1 MKRNTTLLLS
11 VPAAL
16 ALASC
21 GMTAQYSY
29 QQYQDGIYGYGGTYV
44 PQKEV
49 TIYSVEDFEAMAAA
63 RIAERQGAARDT
75 VYVVL
80 EDDRDSDIYL
90 SFGLA
95 PFLLWDS
102 WYLPD
107 PWEYRIWYNHYRWYD
122 PWYYGYSWAFDP
134 WYHHYWHDPWYY
146 GHWYDPWYHGHW
158 YHDPWHVGPRPPRP
172 GLSPDGRRYFG
183 ERRFTQSPGRRE
195 RVPGTGSNRR
205 NPGSVTRP
213 AVGGGAYGSAGST
226 VLRPSSGGSTIG
238 SGAAPSHNSGAAGGS
253 SVRTRYSNRQSSP
266 SINIGSGTRPSQAG
280 GSSIGSGAGPAPNR
294 GSSIGSGARPVS
306 PGSGSSI
313 GSGARP
319 VSPNSGSSVG
329 TGVRSRVNSGSSSV
343 RSGGTSTRRND
354 SYRSSGST
362 TVRRN
367 PSTPSST
374 RSGSTTRSRSSFSSP
389 GSSSRPSS
397 SYSSGF
403 SGGSRSSGSFSGG
416 SRPSGGG
423 ARRR

>member
-11 VPAAL
+11 VPVAL

-44 PQKEV
+44 PRKEV

-63 RIAERQGAARDT
+63 RIAEKQGAARDT

-80 EDDRDSDIYL
+80 EDNRDSDIYL
-90 SFGLA
+90 GFGLA
-95 PFLLWDS
+95 SFLFWDP

-158 YHDPWHVGPRPPRP
+158 YHDPWHVGPRPPKP

-213 AVGGGAYGSAGST
+213 GIGGGAYGSAGST

-238 SGAAPSHNSGAAGGS
+238 SGAAPSHNPGAAGGS

-266 SINIGSGTRPSQAG
+266 SINIGSGTRPSQTG
-280 GSSIGSGAGPAPNR
+280 GSSIGSGASLAPNR
-294 GSSIGSGARPVS
+294 G
-306 PGSGSSI
+306 
-313 GSGARP
+313 
-319 VSPNSGSSVG
+319 
-329 TGVRSRVNSGSSSV
+329 SSV
-343 RSGGTSTRRND
+343 RSGGTSIRRND

-367 PSTPSST
+367 PSTPSSI

>member
-11 VPAAL
+11 VPVAL

-29 QQYQDGIYGYGGTYV
+29 QQYQDGIYSYGGTYV
-44 PQKEV
+44 PRKEV

-63 RIAERQGAARDT
+63 RIAEKQGAARDT

-90 SFGLA
+90 SFGLV

-146 GHWYDPWYHGHW
+146 GHWYDPWYHGYWH
-158 YHDPWHVGPRPPRP
+158 HDPWHVGPRPPKP

-183 ERRFTQSPGRRE
+183 ERRFTQSPGRGE

-226 VLRPSSGGSTIG
+226 VLRPSSGGSAIG
-238 SGAAPSHNSGAAGGS
+238 GGTAPSHNSGAAGGS
-253 SVRTRYSNRQSSP
+253 SVRTRYSNSQSSP
-266 SINIGSGTRPSQAG
+266 SINIGSGTRPSQTG
-280 GSSIGSGAGPAPNR
+280 GSIIGSGASPAPNR
-294 GSSIGSGARPVS
+294 G
-306 PGSGSSI
+306 
-313 GSGARP
+313 
-319 VSPNSGSSVG
+319 
-329 TGVRSRVNSGSSSV
+329 SSV
-343 RSGGTSTRRND
+343 RSGGTSIRRND

-367 PSTPSST
+367 PSTPSSI

>member
-11 VPAAL
+11 VPVAL

-29 QQYQDGIYGYGGTYV
+29 QQYQDGIYSYGGTYV
-44 PQKEV
+44 PRKEV

-63 RIAERQGAARDT
+63 RIAEKQGAARDT

-90 SFGLA
+90 SFGLV

-146 GHWYDPWYHGHW
+146 GHWYDPWYHGYWH
-158 YHDPWHVGPRPPRP
+158 HDPWHVGPRPPKP

-183 ERRFTQSPGRRE
+183 ERRFTQSPGRGE

-226 VLRPSSGGSTIG
+226 VLRPSSGGSAIG
-238 SGAAPSHNSGAAGGS
+238 GGTAPSHNSGAAGGS

-266 SINIGSGTRPSQAG
+266 SINIGSGARPSQTG
-280 GSSIGSGAGPAPNR
+280 GSSIGSGASPAPNR
-294 GSSIGSGARPVS
+294 G
-306 PGSGSSI
+306 
-313 GSGARP
+313 
-319 VSPNSGSSVG
+319 
-329 TGVRSRVNSGSSSV
+329 SSV
-343 RSGGTSTRRND
+343 RSGGTSIRRND

-367 PSTPSST
+367 PSTPSSI

>member
-11 VPAAL
+11 VPVAL

-29 QQYQDGIYGYGGTYV
+29 QQYQDGIYSYGGTYV
-44 PQKEV
+44 PRKEV

-63 RIAERQGAARDT
+63 RIAEKQGAARDT

-90 SFGLA
+90 SFGLV

-158 YHDPWHVGPRPPRP
+158 YHDPWHVGPRPPKP

-213 AVGGGAYGSAGST
+213 GIGGGAYGSAGST
-226 VLRPSSGGSTIG
+226 VLRPSSGGSAIG
-238 SGAAPSHNSGAAGGS
+238 GGTAPSHNSGAAGGS

-266 SINIGSGTRPSQAG
+266 SINIGSGTRPSQTG
-280 GSSIGSGAGPAPNR
+280 GSSIGSGASPAPNR
-294 GSSIGSGARPVS
+294 G
-306 PGSGSSI
+306 
-313 GSGARP
+313 
-319 VSPNSGSSVG
+319 
-329 TGVRSRVNSGSSSV
+329 SSV
-343 RSGGTSTRRND
+343 RSGGTSIRRND

-367 PSTPSST
+367 PSTPSSI

>member
-11 VPAAL
+11 VPVAL

-44 PQKEV
+44 PREEV

-63 RIAERQGAARDT
+63 RIAEKQGTARDT

-80 EDDRDSDIYL
+80 EDNRDSDIYL

-107 PWEYRIWYNHYRWYD
+107 PWEYRIWYNHYRWY
-122 PWYYGYSWAFDP
+122 
-134 WYHHYWHDPWYY
+134 DPWYY

-213 AVGGGAYGSAGST
+213 GIGGGAYGSAGST
-226 VLRPSSGGSTIG
+226 VLRPSSGGSSIG
-238 SGAAPSHNSGAAGGS
+238 SGAAPSHNPGAAGS

-280 GSSIGSGAGPAPNR
+280 GSSIGSGA
-294 GSSIGSGARPVS
+294 
-306 PGSGSSI
+306 
-313 GSGARP
+313 RP
-319 VSPNSGSSVG
+319 VSPNSGSSTG

>member
-11 VPAAL
+11 VPVAL

-29 QQYQDGIYGYGGTYV
+29 QQYQDGIYSYGGTYV
-44 PQKEV
+44 PRKEV

-63 RIAERQGAARDT
+63 RIAEKQGAARDT

-90 SFGLA
+90 SFGLV

-134 WYHHYWHDPWYY
+134 WYHHYWYDPWYY
-146 GHWYDPWYHGHW
+146 GHWYDPWYHGYWH
-158 YHDPWHVGPRPPRP
+158 HDPWHVGPRPPKP

-226 VLRPSSGGSTIG
+226 VLRPSSGGSAIG
-238 SGAAPSHNSGAAGGS
+238 GGTAPSHNSGAAGGS

-266 SINIGSGTRPSQAG
+266 SINIGSGARPSQTG
-280 GSSIGSGAGPAPNR
+280 GSSIGSGVSPAPNR
-294 GSSIGSGARPVS
+294 G
-306 PGSGSSI
+306 
-313 GSGARP
+313 
-319 VSPNSGSSVG
+319 
-329 TGVRSRVNSGSSSV
+329 SSV
-343 RSGGTSTRRND
+343 RSGGTSIRRND

-367 PSTPSST
+367 PSTPSSI

>member
-11 VPAAL
+11 VPVAL

-29 QQYQDGIYGYGGTYV
+29 QQYQDGIYSYGGTYV
-44 PQKEV
+44 PRKEV

-63 RIAERQGAARDT
+63 RIAEKQGAARDT

-90 SFGLA
+90 SFGLV

-146 GHWYDPWYHGHW
+146 GHWYDPWYHGYWH
-158 YHDPWHVGPRPPRP
+158 HDPWHVGPRPPKP

-183 ERRFTQSPGRRE
+183 ERRFTQSPGRGE

-226 VLRPSSGGSTIG
+226 VLRPSSGGSAIG
-238 SGAAPSHNSGAAGGS
+238 GGTAPSHNSGAAGGN

-266 SINIGSGTRPSQAG
+266 SINIGSGTRPSQTG
-280 GSSIGSGAGPAPNR
+280 GSSIGSGVSPAPNR
-294 GSSIGSGARPVS
+294 G
-306 PGSGSSI
+306 
-313 GSGARP
+313 
-319 VSPNSGSSVG
+319 
-329 TGVRSRVNSGSSSV
+329 SSV
-343 RSGGTSTRRND
+343 RSGGTSIRRND

-367 PSTPSST
+367 PSTPSSI

>member
-11 VPAAL
+11 VPVAL

-29 QQYQDGIYGYGGTYV
+29 QQYQDGIYSYGGTYV
-44 PQKEV
+44 PRKEV

-63 RIAERQGAARDT
+63 RIAEKQGAARDT

-80 EDDRDSDIYL
+80 EDDRDSDIYF

-146 GHWYDPWYHGHW
+146 GHWYDPWYHGYWH
-158 YHDPWHVGPRPPRP
+158 HDPWHVGPRPPKP

-183 ERRFTQSPGRRE
+183 ERRFTQSPGRGE

-226 VLRPSSGGSTIG
+226 VLRPSSGGSAIG
-238 SGAAPSHNSGAAGGS
+238 GGTAPSHNSGAAGGN

-266 SINIGSGTRPSQAG
+266 SINIGSGTRPSQTG
-280 GSSIGSGAGPAPNR
+280 GSSIGSGASPAPNR
-294 GSSIGSGARPVS
+294 GSS
-306 PGSGSSI
+306 
-313 GSGARP
+313 
-319 VSPNSGSSVG
+319 
-329 TGVRSRVNSGSSSV
+329 VRSD
-343 RSGGTSTRRND
+343 GTSIRRND

-367 PSTPSST
+367 PSTPSSI

>member
-11 VPAAL
+11 VPVAL

-29 QQYQDGIYGYGGTYV
+29 QQYQDGIYSYGGTYV
-44 PQKEV
+44 PRKEV

-63 RIAERQGAARDT
+63 RIAEKQGAARDT

-90 SFGLA
+90 SFGLV

-146 GHWYDPWYHGHW
+146 GHWYDPWYHGYWH
-158 YHDPWHVGPRPPRP
+158 HDPWHVGPRPPKP

-183 ERRFTQSPGRRE
+183 ERRFTQSPGRGE

-226 VLRPSSGGSTIG
+226 VLRPSSGGSAIG
-238 SGAAPSHNSGAAGGS
+238 GGTAPSHNSGAAGGS

-266 SINIGSGTRPSQAG
+266 SINIGSGTRPSQTG
-280 GSSIGSGAGPAPNR
+280 GSSIGSGASPAPNR
-294 GSSIGSGARPVS
+294 G
-306 PGSGSSI
+306 
-313 GSGARP
+313 
-319 VSPNSGSSVG
+319 
-329 TGVRSRVNSGSSSV
+329 SSV
-343 RSGGTSTRRND
+343 RSGGTSIRRND

-367 PSTPSST
+367 PSTPSSI

>member
-44 PQKEV
+44 PRNEV

-226 VLRPSSGGSTIG
+226 VLKPSSGGSTIG

-280 GSSIGSGAGPAPNR
+280 GSSIGSGA
-294 GSSIGSGARPVS
+294 
-306 PGSGSSI
+306 
-313 GSGARP
+313 RP
-319 VSPNSGSSVG
+319 VSPNSGSSTG

>member
-11 VPAAL
+11 VPVAL

-29 QQYQDGIYGYGGTYV
+29 QQYQDGIYSYGGTYV
-44 PQKEV
+44 PRKEV

-63 RIAERQGAARDT
+63 RIAEKQGAARDT

-90 SFGLA
+90 SFGLV

-146 GHWYDPWYHGHW
+146 GHWYDPWYHGYWH
-158 YHDPWHVGPRPPRP
+158 HDPWHVGPRPPKP

-183 ERRFTQSPGRRE
+183 ERRFTQSPGRGE

-226 VLRPSSGGSTIG
+226 VLRPSSGGSAIG
-238 SGAAPSHNSGAAGGS
+238 GGTAPSHNSGAAGGS

-280 GSSIGSGAGPAPNR
+280 GSSIGSGA
-294 GSSIGSGARPVS
+294 RPVS
-306 PGSGSSI
+306 PE
-313 GSGARP
+313 R
-319 VSPNSGSSVG
+319 GSSVG

-389 GSSSRPSS
+389 GSSSRPSG

>member
-11 VPAAL
+11 VPVAL

-29 QQYQDGIYGYGGTYV
+29 QQYQDGIYSYGGTYV
-44 PQKEV
+44 PRKEV

-63 RIAERQGAARDT
+63 RIAEKQGAARDT

-90 SFGLA
+90 SFGLV

-146 GHWYDPWYHGHW
+146 GHWYDPWYHGYWH
-158 YHDPWHVGPRPPRP
+158 HDPWHVGPRPPKP

-183 ERRFTQSPGRRE
+183 ERRFTQSPGRGE

-226 VLRPSSGGSTIG
+226 VLRPSSGGSAIG
-238 SGAAPSHNSGAAGGS
+238 GGTAPSHNSGAAGGS

-266 SINIGSGTRPSQAG
+266 SINIGSGTRPLQTG
-280 GSSIGSGAGPAPNR
+280 GSSIGSGASPAPNR
-294 GSSIGSGARPVS
+294 G
-306 PGSGSSI
+306 
-313 GSGARP
+313 
-319 VSPNSGSSVG
+319 
-329 TGVRSRVNSGSSSV
+329 SSV
-343 RSGGTSTRRND
+343 RSGGTSIRRND

-367 PSTPSST
+367 PSTPSSI

>member
-11 VPAAL
+11 VPVAL

-29 QQYQDGIYGYGGTYV
+29 QQYQDGIYSYGGTYV
-44 PQKEV
+44 PRKEV

-63 RIAERQGAARDT
+63 RIAEKQGAARDT

-90 SFGLA
+90 SFGLV

-146 GHWYDPWYHGHW
+146 GHWYDPWYHGYWH
-158 YHDPWHVGPRPPRP
+158 HDPWHVGPRPPKP

-183 ERRFTQSPGRRE
+183 ERRFTQSPGRGE

-213 AVGGGAYGSAGST
+213 GIGGGAYGSAGST

-280 GSSIGSGAGPAPNR
+280 GSSIGSGA
-294 GSSIGSGARPVS
+294 
-306 PGSGSSI
+306 
-313 GSGARP
+313 RP
-319 VSPNSGSSVG
+319 VSPNRG
-329 TGVRSRVNSGSSSV
+329 SSV
-343 RSGGTSTRRND
+343 RSGGTSIRRND

-367 PSTPSST
+367 PSTPSSI

>member
-11 VPAAL
+11 VPVAL

-29 QQYQDGIYGYGGTYV
+29 QQYQDGIYSYGGTYV
-44 PQKEV
+44 PRKEV

-63 RIAERQGAARDT
+63 RIAEKQGAARDT

-90 SFGLA
+90 SFGLV

-146 GHWYDPWYHGHW
+146 GHWYDPWYHGYWH
-158 YHDPWHVGPRPPRP
+158 HDPWHVGPRPPKP

-183 ERRFTQSPGRRE
+183 ERRFTQSPGRGE

-226 VLRPSSGGSTIG
+226 VLRPSSGGSAIG
-238 SGAAPSHNSGAAGGS
+238 GGTAPSHNSGAAGGS

-266 SINIGSGTRPSQAG
+266 SINIGSGTRPSQTG
-280 GSSIGSGAGPAPNR
+280 GSSIGSGASPAPNR
-294 GSSIGSGARPVS
+294 GSS
-306 PGSGSSI
+306 
-313 GSGARP
+313 
-319 VSPNSGSSVG
+319 
-329 TGVRSRVNSGSSSV
+329 VRSD
-343 RSGGTSTRRND
+343 GTSIRRND

-367 PSTPSST
+367 PSTPSSI

>member
-11 VPAAL
+11 VPVAL

-29 QQYQDGIYGYGGTYV
+29 QQYQDGIYSYGGTYV
-44 PQKEV
+44 PRKEV

-63 RIAERQGAARDT
+63 RIAEKQGAARDT

-80 EDDRDSDIYL
+80 EDNRDSDIYL
-90 SFGLA
+90 GFGLA
-95 PFLLWDS
+95 SFLFWDP

-158 YHDPWHVGPRPPRP
+158 YHDPWHVGPRPPKP

-213 AVGGGAYGSAGST
+213 GIGGGAYGSAGST

-238 SGAAPSHNSGAAGGS
+238 SGAAPSHNPGAAGGS

-266 SINIGSGTRPSQAG
+266 SINIGSGARPSQTG
-280 GSSIGSGAGPAPNR
+280 GSSIGSGVSPAPNR
-294 GSSIGSGARPVS
+294 G
-306 PGSGSSI
+306 
-313 GSGARP
+313 
-319 VSPNSGSSVG
+319 
-329 TGVRSRVNSGSSSV
+329 SSV
-343 RSGGTSTRRND
+343 RSGGTSIRRND

-367 PSTPSST
+367 PSTPSSI

>member
-11 VPAAL
+11 VPVAL

-29 QQYQDGIYGYGGTYV
+29 QQYQDGIYSYGGTYV
-44 PQKEV
+44 PRKEV

-63 RIAERQGAARDT
+63 RIAEKQGAARDT

-80 EDDRDSDIYL
+80 EDDRDSDIYF

-146 GHWYDPWYHGHW
+146 GHWYDPWYHGYWH
-158 YHDPWHVGPRPPRP
+158 HDPWHVGPRPPKP

-183 ERRFTQSPGRRE
+183 ERRFTQSPGRGE

-226 VLRPSSGGSTIG
+226 VLRPSSGGSAIG
-238 SGAAPSHNSGAAGGS
+238 GGTAPSHNSGAAGGS

-266 SINIGSGTRPSQAG
+266 SINIGSGTRPSQTG
-280 GSSIGSGAGPAPNR
+280 GSSIGSGASPAPNR
-294 GSSIGSGARPVS
+294 GSS
-306 PGSGSSI
+306 
-313 GSGARP
+313 
-319 VSPNSGSSVG
+319 
-329 TGVRSRVNSGSSSV
+329 VRSD
-343 RSGGTSTRRND
+343 GTSIRRND

-367 PSTPSST
+367 PSTPSSI

>member
-11 VPAAL
+11 VPVAL

-29 QQYQDGIYGYGGTYV
+29 QQYQDGIYSYGGTYV
-44 PQKEV
+44 PRKEV

-63 RIAERQGAARDT
+63 RIAEKQGAARDT

-90 SFGLA
+90 SFGLV

-146 GHWYDPWYHGHW
+146 GHWYDPWYHGYWH
-158 YHDPWHVGPRPPRP
+158 HDPWHVGPRPPKP

-183 ERRFTQSPGRRE
+183 ERRFTQSPGRGE

-266 SINIGSGTRPSQAG
+266 SINIGSGTRPSQTG

-294 GSSIGSGARPVS
+294 GSS
-306 PGSGSSI
+306 
-313 GSGARP
+313 
-319 VSPNSGSSVG
+319 
-329 TGVRSRVNSGSSSV
+329 V
-343 RSGGTSTRRND
+343 RSGGTSIRRND

-367 PSTPSST
+367 PSTPSSI

>member
-11 VPAAL
+11 VPVAL

-29 QQYQDGIYGYGGTYV
+29 QQYQDGIYSYGGTYV
-44 PQKEV
+44 PRKEV

-63 RIAERQGAARDT
+63 RIAEKQGAARDT

-90 SFGLA
+90 SFGLV

-122 PWYYGYSWAFDP
+122 PWYYRYSWAFDP

-146 GHWYDPWYHGHW
+146 GHWYDPWYHGYWH
-158 YHDPWHVGPRPPRP
+158 HDPWHVGPRPPKP

-183 ERRFTQSPGRRE
+183 ERRFTQSPGRGE

-226 VLRPSSGGSTIG
+226 VLRPSSGGSAIG
-238 SGAAPSHNSGAAGGS
+238 GGTAPSHNSGAAGGS

-266 SINIGSGTRPSQAG
+266 SINIGSGTRPSQTG
-280 GSSIGSGAGPAPNR
+280 GSSIGSGASPAPNR
-294 GSSIGSGARPVS
+294 G
-306 PGSGSSI
+306 
-313 GSGARP
+313 
-319 VSPNSGSSVG
+319 
-329 TGVRSRVNSGSSSV
+329 SSV
-343 RSGGTSTRRND
+343 RSGGTSIRRND

-367 PSTPSST
+367 PSTPSSI

>member
-11 VPAAL
+11 VPVAL

-29 QQYQDGIYGYGGTYV
+29 QQYQDGIYSYGGTYV
-44 PQKEV
+44 PRKEV

-63 RIAERQGAARDT
+63 RIAEKQGAARDT

-90 SFGLA
+90 SFGLV

-146 GHWYDPWYHGHW
+146 GHWYDPW
-158 YHDPWHVGPRPPRP
+158 HVGPRPPKP

-183 ERRFTQSPGRRE
+183 ERRFTQSPGRGE

-226 VLRPSSGGSTIG
+226 VLRPSSGGSAIG
-238 SGAAPSHNSGAAGGS
+238 GGTAPSHNSGAAGGS

-266 SINIGSGTRPSQAG
+266 SINIGSGTRPSQTG
-280 GSSIGSGAGPAPNR
+280 GSSIGSGASPAPNR
-294 GSSIGSGARPVS
+294 G
-306 PGSGSSI
+306 
-313 GSGARP
+313 
-319 VSPNSGSSVG
+319 
-329 TGVRSRVNSGSSSV
+329 SSV
-343 RSGGTSTRRND
+343 RSGGTSIRRND

-367 PSTPSST
+367 PSTPSSI

>member
-11 VPAAL
+11 VPVAL

-29 QQYQDGIYGYGGTYV
+29 QQYQDGIYSYGGTYV
-44 PQKEV
+44 PRKEV

-63 RIAERQGAARDT
+63 RIAEKQGAARDT

-90 SFGLA
+90 SFGLV

-146 GHWYDPWYHGHW
+146 GHWYDPWYHGYWH
-158 YHDPWHVGPRPPRP
+158 HDPWHVGPRPPKP

-183 ERRFTQSPGRRE
+183 ERRFTQSPGRGE

-226 VLRPSSGGSTIG
+226 VLRPSSGGSAIG
-238 SGAAPSHNSGAAGGS
+238 GGTAPSHNSGAAGGS

-266 SINIGSGTRPSQAG
+266 SINIGSGARPSQTG
-280 GSSIGSGAGPAPNR
+280 GSSIGSGVSPAPNR
-294 GSSIGSGARPVS
+294 G
-306 PGSGSSI
+306 
-313 GSGARP
+313 
-319 VSPNSGSSVG
+319 
-329 TGVRSRVNSGSSSV
+329 SSV
-343 RSGGTSTRRND
+343 RSGGTSIRRND

-367 PSTPSST
+367 PSTPSSI

>member
-11 VPAAL
+11 VPVAL

-29 QQYQDGIYGYGGTYV
+29 QQYQDGIYSYGGTYV
-44 PQKEV
+44 PRKEV

-63 RIAERQGAARDT
+63 RIAEKQGAARDT

-90 SFGLA
+90 SFGLV

-146 GHWYDPWYHGHW
+146 GHWYDPWYHGYWH
-158 YHDPWHVGPRPPRP
+158 HDPWHVGPRPPKP

-183 ERRFTQSPGRRE
+183 ERRFTQSPGRGE

-226 VLRPSSGGSTIG
+226 VLRPSSGGSAIG
-238 SGAAPSHNSGAAGGS
+238 GGTAPSHNSGAAGGS

-266 SINIGSGTRPSQAG
+266 SINIGSGARPSQTG
-280 GSSIGSGAGPAPNR
+280 GSSIGSGVSPAPNR
-294 GSSIGSGARPVS
+294 GSSE
-306 PGSGSSI
+306 
-313 GSGARP
+313 
-319 VSPNSGSSVG
+319 
-329 TGVRSRVNSGSSSV
+329 
-343 RSGGTSTRRND
+343 RSGGTSIRRND

-367 PSTPSST
+367 PSTPSSI

>member
-11 VPAAL
+11 VPVAL

-29 QQYQDGIYGYGGTYV
+29 QQYQDGIYSYGGTYV
-44 PQKEV
+44 PRKEV

-63 RIAERQGAARDT
+63 RIAEKQGAARDT

-80 EDDRDSDIYL
+80 EDDRDSDIYF

-146 GHWYDPWYHGHW
+146 GHWYDPWYHGYWH
-158 YHDPWHVGPRPPRP
+158 HDPWHVGPRPPKP

-183 ERRFTQSPGRRE
+183 ERRFTQSPGRGE

-226 VLRPSSGGSTIG
+226 VLRPSSGGSAIG
-238 SGAAPSHNSGAAGGS
+238 GGTAPSHNSGAAGGS

-266 SINIGSGTRPSQAG
+266 SINIGSGTRPSQTG
-280 GSSIGSGAGPAPNR
+280 GSSIGSGASPAPNR
-294 GSSIGSGARPVS
+294 G
-306 PGSGSSI
+306 
-313 GSGARP
+313 
-319 VSPNSGSSVG
+319 
-329 TGVRSRVNSGSSSV
+329 SSV
-343 RSGGTSTRRND
+343 RSGGTSIRRND

-367 PSTPSST
+367 PSTPSSI

>member
-11 VPAAL
+11 VPVAL

-29 QQYQDGIYGYGGTYV
+29 QQYQDGIYSYGGTYV
-44 PQKEV
+44 PRKEV

-63 RIAERQGAARDT
+63 RIAEKQGAARDT

-146 GHWYDPWYHGHW
+146 GHWYDPWYHRYWH
-158 YHDPWHVGPRPPRP
+158 HDPWHVGPRPPKP

-183 ERRFTQSPGRRE
+183 ERRFTQSPGRGE

-226 VLRPSSGGSTIG
+226 VLRPSSGGSAIG
-238 SGAAPSHNSGAAGGS
+238 GGTAPSHNSGAAGGS

-266 SINIGSGTRPSQAG
+266 SINIGSGARPSQTG
-280 GSSIGSGAGPAPNR
+280 GSSIGSGVSPAPNR
-294 GSSIGSGARPVS
+294 G
-306 PGSGSSI
+306 
-313 GSGARP
+313 
-319 VSPNSGSSVG
+319 
-329 TGVRSRVNSGSSSV
+329 SSV
-343 RSGGTSTRRND
+343 RSGGTSIRRND

-367 PSTPSST
+367 PSTPSSI

>member
-11 VPAAL
+11 VPVAL

-29 QQYQDGIYGYGGTYV
+29 QQYQDGIYSYGGTYV
-44 PQKEV
+44 PRKEV

-63 RIAERQGAARDT
+63 RIAEKQGAARDT

-90 SFGLA
+90 SFGLV

-226 VLRPSSGGSTIG
+226 VLRPSSGGSAIG
-238 SGAAPSHNSGAAGGS
+238 GGTAPSHNSGAAGGS

-266 SINIGSGTRPSQAG
+266 SINIGSGARPSQTG
-280 GSSIGSGAGPAPNR
+280 GSSIGSGVSPAPNR
-294 GSSIGSGARPVS
+294 G
-306 PGSGSSI
+306 
-313 GSGARP
+313 
-319 VSPNSGSSVG
+319 
-329 TGVRSRVNSGSSSV
+329 SSV
-343 RSGGTSTRRND
+343 RSGGTSIRRND

-367 PSTPSST
+367 PSTPSSIG
-374 RSGSTTRSRSSFSSP
+374 SGSTTRSRSSFSSP

>member
-11 VPAAL
+11 VPVAL

-29 QQYQDGIYGYGGTYV
+29 QQYQDGIYSYGGTYV
-44 PQKEV
+44 PRKEV

-63 RIAERQGAARDT
+63 RIAEKQGAARDT

-90 SFGLA
+90 SFGLV

-146 GHWYDPWYHGHW
+146 GHWYDPWYHGYWH
-158 YHDPWHVGPRPPRP
+158 HDPWHVGPRPPKP

-183 ERRFTQSPGRRE
+183 ERRFTQSPGRGE

-266 SINIGSGTRPSQAG
+266 SINIGSGTRPSQTG
-280 GSSIGSGAGPAPNR
+280 GSSIGSGVSPAPNR
-294 GSSIGSGARPVS
+294 G
-306 PGSGSSI
+306 
-313 GSGARP
+313 
-319 VSPNSGSSVG
+319 
-329 TGVRSRVNSGSSSV
+329 SSV
-343 RSGGTSTRRND
+343 RSGGTSIRRND

-367 PSTPSST
+367 PSTPSSI

>member
-11 VPAAL
+11 VPVAL

-29 QQYQDGIYGYGGTYV
+29 QQYQDGIYSYGGTYV
-44 PQKEV
+44 PRKEV

-63 RIAERQGAARDT
+63 RIAEKQGAARDT

-80 EDDRDSDIYL
+80 EDNRDSDIYL
-90 SFGLA
+90 GFGLA
-95 PFLLWDS
+95 SFLFWDP

-158 YHDPWHVGPRPPRP
+158 YHDPWHVGPRPPKP

-213 AVGGGAYGSAGST
+213 GIGGGAYGSAGST

-280 GSSIGSGAGPAPNR
+280 GSSIGSGA
-294 GSSIGSGARPVS
+294 
-306 PGSGSSI
+306 
-313 GSGARP
+313 RP
-319 VSPNSGSSVG
+319 VSPNSGSSTG

-367 PSTPSST
+367 PSTPSSA

>member
-11 VPAAL
+11 VPVAL

-29 QQYQDGIYGYGGTYV
+29 QQYQDGIYSYGGTYV
-44 PQKEV
+44 PRKEV

-63 RIAERQGAARDT
+63 RIAEKQGAARDT

-80 EDDRDSDIYL
+80 EDDRDRDIYF

-146 GHWYDPWYHGHW
+146 GHWYDPWYHGYWH
-158 YHDPWHVGPRPPRP
+158 HDPWHVGPRPPKP

-266 SINIGSGTRPSQAG
+266 SINIGSGTRPSQTG
-280 GSSIGSGAGPAPNR
+280 GSSIGSGAAPNC
-294 GSSIGSGARPVS
+294 G
-306 PGSGSSI
+306 
-313 GSGARP
+313 
-319 VSPNSGSSVG
+319 
-329 TGVRSRVNSGSSSV
+329 SSV
-343 RSGGTSTRRND
+343 RSGGTSIRRND

-367 PSTPSST
+367 PSTPSSI

>member
-11 VPAAL
+11 VPVAL

-29 QQYQDGIYGYGGTYV
+29 QQYQDGIYSYGGTYV
-44 PQKEV
+44 PRKEV

-63 RIAERQGAARDT
+63 RIAEKQGAARDT

-90 SFGLA
+90 SFGLV

-158 YHDPWHVGPRPPRP
+158 YHDPWHVGPRPPKP

-183 ERRFTQSPGRRE
+183 ERRFTQSPGRGE

-226 VLRPSSGGSTIG
+226 VLRPSSGGSAIG
-238 SGAAPSHNSGAAGGS
+238 GGTAPSHNSGAAGGS

-280 GSSIGSGAGPAPNR
+280 GSSIGSGA
-294 GSSIGSGARPVS
+294 RPVS
-306 PGSGSSI
+306 PE
-313 GSGARP
+313 R
-319 VSPNSGSSVG
+319 GSSVG

-389 GSSSRPSS
+389 GSSSRPSG